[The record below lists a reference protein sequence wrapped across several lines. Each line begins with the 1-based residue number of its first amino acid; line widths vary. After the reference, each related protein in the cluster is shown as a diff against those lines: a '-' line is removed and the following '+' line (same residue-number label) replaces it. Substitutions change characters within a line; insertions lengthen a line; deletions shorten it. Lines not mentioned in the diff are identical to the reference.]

1 MDVIPGFADLAS
13 FALRFFTA
21 TDFFAVFPDFAA
33 FFIVLA
39 MCSPDADASAAG
51 PRPETTMRLFIMR
64 RVAAALRV
72 GFAPFAFAAVFARL
86 GALATAVP
94 FFLVA
99 SAILAQRI
107 GPQCRS
113 VSHPRD
119 ERVP

>member
-1 MDVIPGFADLAS
+1 MDVIPTFVDLGAFAS
-13 FALRFFTA
+13 RSFTA

-33 FFIVLA
+33 FFFVLA
-39 MCSPDADASAAG
+39 MCSPDATRA
-51 PRPETTMRLFIMR
+51 
-64 RVAAALRV
+64 
-72 GFAPFAFAAVFARL
+72 FAFAAAFARL

-99 SAILAQRI
+99 SAILAQRV
-107 GPQCRS
+107 GPLCRS